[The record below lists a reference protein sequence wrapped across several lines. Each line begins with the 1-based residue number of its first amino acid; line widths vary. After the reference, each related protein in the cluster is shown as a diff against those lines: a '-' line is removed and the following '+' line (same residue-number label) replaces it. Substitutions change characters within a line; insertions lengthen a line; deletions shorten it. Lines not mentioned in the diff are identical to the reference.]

1 LRKRLGQ
8 HFLRD
13 KTVLRKIV
21 EAAEIEEGDL
31 ILEVGAGSGTL
42 TRELAS
48 RAAKVVSVEM
58 DERFLPHLTALAE
71 EFPSLKIVL
80 GDILRLNLP
89 DLLEDAGQW
98 KLVANIPYYLSG
110 PLLVQMCTGGRG
122 RLSRMILMLQKE
134 VARRLAASPSTKDYG
149 ALTLLVR
156 YFYSSEILLSVS
168 RAAFI
173 PPPRVDSAVVRL
185 TALPPRENVPEEK
198 LFSLIRASFGQR
210 RKTLRNALRR
220 LPGPVEEKTLLAALE
235 AAGIDP
241 SRRGETLSL
250 DDFISLARHL
260 TAIDAE

>member
-1 LRKRLGQ
+1 MRKRLGQ

-13 KTVLRKIV
+13 KTVLQKIV
-21 EAAEIEEGDL
+21 EAAELEEGDL
-31 ILEVGAGSGTL
+31 ILEVGSGSGTL

-71 EFPSLKIVL
+71 EFPSLKIVR

-89 DLLEDAGQW
+89 DLLEDTGKW

-110 PLLVQMCTGGRG
+110 PLLAKMCTEGRG

-156 YFYSSEILLSVS
+156 YFYSSEILFPVP
-168 RAAFI
+168 RTAFI

-235 AAGIDP
+235 AGGIDP
-241 SRRGETLSL
+241 SRRGETLTL

-260 TAIDAE
+260 TSIGAE